1 MRIIIINNH
10 SKSSDQLIAEVCTK
24 IMASNVRRSRGRKE
38 SASDVARRLSYTGS
52 QDRRRRSATSGF
64 YGSESSTR
72 SADLQRGGPSP
83 PQHARYSHYSDCI
96 VNNHTDVSE

>member
-1 MRIIIINNH
+1 
-10 SKSSDQLIAEVCTK
+10 
-24 IMASNVRRSRGRKE
+24 MASNVRRSHGRKE

-52 QDRRRRSATSGF
+52 QNSRRSATSGL

-72 SADLQRGGPSP
+72 SADLRGGPSP

>member
-38 SASDVARRLSYTGS
+38 SASDVARRLNYTGS
-52 QDRRRRSATSGF
+52 QDRRSATSGF
-64 YGSESSTR
+64 YGSENSTR
-72 SADLQRGGPSP
+72 SADLQCGGPSP